1 MAKNKK
7 KDEKKPFI
15 KTKTKADNSVE
26 VTVTKSPAKTT
37 TGKILVWVICAF
49 TIFVPVVS
57 LILAIIL
64 MSK

>member
-15 KTKTKADNSVE
+15 NNSVE

-37 TGKILVWVICAF
+37 TGKILVWIICAF

-57 LILAIIL
+57 LILAIVL

>member
-26 VTVTKSPAKTT
+26 VTVTKSPAKTA
-37 TGKILVWVICAF
+37 TGKILVWIICAF

-57 LILAIIL
+57 LILAIVL

>member
-7 KDEKKPFI
+7 KEEKKPFI

-26 VTVTKSPAKTT
+26 VTVTKSPAKTK
-37 TGKILVWVICAF
+37 TGKVLVWIICAF
-49 TIFVPVVS
+49 TLFVPVVS
-57 LILAIIL
+57 LIIAIIL